1 MHRRVRAV
9 EPQKATKVFAIA
21 SGEDGLGKTSIVAN
35 LAFALTKLQKTV
47 LVMDADLGLGNL
59 TILPG
64 LTAQYTEADMVFRKL
79 QRVNQR
85 LLDIEISPRGGL
97 SRHTRAESCA
107 TTENRCR
114 QVSQCPSSRAFL

>member
-9 EPQKATKVFAIA
+9 EPQKATRVFAIA

-114 QVSQCPSSRAFL
+114 QVSQCPSSHAFL